1 MLCPVCRKENEE
13 GNHNCIN
20 CGSRLTKRRNRRR
33 NGESDSSEPAADYKL
48 AWFAYRCGVIALI
61 PFVGLVMGPVAFFLG
76 IVAWW
81 QYRIDPWDKG
91 LGPAGAAMILGL
103 LVSVTMWTGLALMV
117 HAVYP
122 GYLF

>member
-20 CGSRLTKRRNRRR
+20 CGSRLTKRRKRR
-33 NGESDSSEPAADYKL
+33 NGESEASEPAADYKL
-48 AWFAYRCGVIALI
+48 AWFAYRCAVIALI
-61 PFVGLVMGPVAFFLG
+61 PFVGLLMGPLAFFLG

-91 LGPAGAAMILGL
+91 LGPAGAAIILGF
-103 LVSVTMWTGLALMV
+103 LVSLTMWTGLALMV

-122 GYLF
+122 GYFF